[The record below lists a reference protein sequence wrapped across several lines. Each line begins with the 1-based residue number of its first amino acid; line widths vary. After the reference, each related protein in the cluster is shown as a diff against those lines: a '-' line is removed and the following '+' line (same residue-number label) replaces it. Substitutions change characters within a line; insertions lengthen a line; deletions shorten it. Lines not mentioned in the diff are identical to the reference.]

1 MILCSQKYYSTKY
14 LEMKT
19 QMLKFSVFLSVL
31 MLFFVVGCQK
41 DATPTTQTT
50 PLEISAEKSV
60 VIADQ
65 IFDALNGLTDSYFST
80 NGLKAAG
87 LTCPS
92 LSANLNAFPIV
103 IALDWGA
110 GCTGADDGVKRSGK
124 ISVSLSGLM
133 KETGSVA
140 TFSFSDFVS
149 DGNKISGVHR
159 ITYKGL
165 SPNNNWPRYAVF
177 TEAKIVFADQ
187 KFMTYRA
194 EYVRLQSEGS
204 ATATP
209 ADDVWRIEGA
219 ASGKTREG
227 VAWTAKFPSAVVKK
241 MSCKWFSSG
250 SVEVK
255 LAELPA
261 RTINFGEGTCDN
273 KATLKIG
280 DVITNIEL

>member
-1 MILCSQKYYSTKY
+1 
-14 LEMKT
+14 MKT
-19 QMLKFSVFLSVL
+19 KVIKFSCFFSVL
-31 MLFFVVGCQK
+31 MLLLMVGCQK
-41 DATPTTQTT
+41 DVTPTTSTA
-50 PLEISAEKSV
+50 PLDITAEKSV

-65 IFDALNGLTDSYFST
+65 TFDALNGLTDSYFSA
-80 NGLKAAG
+80 NGLKATG
-87 LTCPS
+87 LTCPA

-103 IALDWGA
+103 IALDWGT
-110 GCTGADDGVKRSGK
+110 GCSGADDGVTRSGK

-159 ITYKGL
+159 ITYKG
-165 SPNNNWPRYAVF
+165 PNPGNNWPRYAVF
-177 TEAKIVFADQ
+177 TEAKIVFSDQ

-204 ATATP
+204 ATVTP
-209 ADDVWRIEGA
+209 ADDVYRIEGA
-219 ASGKTREG
+219 ASGVTREG

-250 SVEVK
+250 SIEVT
-255 LAELPA
+255 LAGQPA